1 MSTDNPEDWVD
12 LVGMAVLAFAGVAS
26 SVLPTWFMKRKGKGG
41 AEKDTNVSD
50 DEDKVLNGLAA
61 DLDDLLAQVTQLRR
75 SATNHFGESALADS
89 VVEKLRKTAFDSEER
104 IKDAIRA
111 VHRDVRQCAKDLDK

>member
-1 MSTDNPEDWVD
+1 
-12 LVGMAVLAFAGVAS
+12 MAVLAFAGVAS

>member
-12 LVGMAVLAFAGVAS
+12 LVGLGVLAFAGVAS

-50 DEDKVLNGLAA
+50 DKDVERACRRS

-89 VVEKLRKTAFDSEER
+89 VVVKLRETAFDSEER
-104 IKDAIRA
+104 IKEAIRA
-111 VHRDVRQCAKDLDK
+111 VHRDVRQCAKDLDN

>member
-12 LVGMAVLAFAGVAS
+12 LVGLGVLAFAGVAS

-50 DEDKVLNGLAA
+50 DKDKVLNGLAEGRIW
-61 DLDDLLAQVTQLRR
+61 TICWRR
-75 SATNHFGESALADS
+75 SLSYEGRLLITSASLLWLT
-89 VVEKLRKTAFDSEER
+89 VLW
-104 IKDAIRA
+104 
-111 VHRDVRQCAKDLDK
+111 